1 LRPTRTSTCKRPAET
16 PAETLERAR
25 EALAFCDAILRIH
38 LQAGRICEDELAGL
52 RLLELWS
59 IGIVQQFGN

>member
-1 LRPTRTSTCKRPAET
+1 MVNRIGTYFTKAT